1 MLQQAED
8 VRLGHAERP
17 GQIGGD
23 LRHLRR
29 GHHHRVRVDQVGLH
43 GDGQRLAVRGGD
55 LAAHGRQ
62 AHGLQPLVLGDPH
75 VRAGF
80 KALELDQPPG
90 EQGHHD
96 RDAQQRGPQPP
107 PRIGP
112 RPQHPADHGARGR
125 GGRGRG
131 GRAPGLPVREARAA
145 RLRGREAAARE
156 VGVTA
161 PRGRALAPDPVFRSS
176 PGAPGPAHRARCGPG
191 ARRPVPA
198 PPRDSRPPPRGSRPP
213 PRTVMGYSRV
223 PVSRR
228 HRSRRRWRAG
238 RSSR

>member
-17 GQIGGD
+17 GQIGRD

-29 GHHHRVRVDQVGLH
+29 GHHHRVRVDQVRLH

-96 RDAQQRGPQPP
+96 RDAQQRGAQPP

-112 RPQHPADHGARGR
+112 RPQHPADHRAGTRRARGR
-125 GGRGRG
+125 GGRT
-131 GRAPGLPVREARAA
+131 PGLAIREARPPVP
-145 RLRGREAAARE
+145 RGREAAARE
-156 VGVTA
+156 VA
-161 PRGRALAPDPVFRSS
+161 WPPRAAVLRAGPVFRSS
-176 PGAPGPAHRARCGPG
+176 PGRRAPRIGPVGPG
-191 ARRPVPA
+191 ARRPMPA
-198 PPRDSRPPPRGSRPP
+198 SPRDSRPPPRGSRPP

-223 PVSRR
+223 PVGR